1 MEYVPLRPYQERL
14 IATLR
19 EDMRDHKHIALR
31 LQQGGGKSYL
41 IASMAERSVRNGNKV
56 LVLSHRRQITRQ
68 NAGLLSD
75 YGIPIQAI
83 VPSVRTI
90 NAEAMCYVAMSQTMQ
105 SRVENKPE
113 FVELI
118 KSCTVILIDE
128 GHMQYND
135 WVFDYVRDD
144 AWVVGFSGTW
154 SRTGKQQQLGLL
166 YDKITYGVGAEELL
180 SLGYL
185 VPSVCYG
192 FDAPDLTGVEWS
204 YSSGDWNQRQL
215 AQRFRNKTRYGGILK
230 EWVRL
235 TPNTQT
241 IIYTTSAE
249 HCVELCSEFVNAGIK
264 AKYVLS
270 KKMPNTDAQMSG
282 PVGKILADFA
292 KCEFQVLVNV
302 DILGVGYNNPGIQT
316 VVLDFSTES
325 YANYSQKAARGGRP
339 GGGKKNYTILDFG
352 DNVRKFGKPE
362 EDRTQVLWH
371 NELRGGGIAATK
383 ECPGCKRLIHL
394 SYRECPWC
402 GYKFLTAKELYE
414 VELVKIA
421 DQVTQPTQKE
431 TLQAYVARNI
441 LDGKNTNWILMNVCI
456 RNADNAKRAFMEAIE
471 IMRTKHGKSISPKY
485 WYFFKK
491 NILKNK
497 LVKK

>member
-14 IATLR
+14 MSALR
-19 EDMRDHKHIALR
+19 EDMRNNKHIALR

-41 IASMAERSVRNGNKV
+41 IAAMAERSIRNGNRV

-68 NAGLLSD
+68 NAGLFGK
-75 YGIPIQAI
+75 YGIPLQVIM
-83 VPSVRTI
+83 PDTKTI
-90 NAEAMCYVAMSQTMQ
+90 DTEVGCYVAMSQTLQ
-105 SRVENKPE
+105 SRVETKPE
-113 FVELI
+113 FIDLI
-118 KSCTVILIDE
+118 KSCSVVLIDE

-135 WVFDYVRDD
+135 WVFDYISDD
-144 AWVVGFSGTW
+144 AWVIGFSGTW

-215 AQRFRNKTRYGGILK
+215 SARFRKKTRYAGILK
-230 EWVRL
+230 EWLRL

-270 KKMPNTDAQMSG
+270 KKMPDTDSTMSG
-282 PVGKILADFA
+282 PVNKVLDDFE
-292 KCEFQVLVNV
+292 KYKFQVLVNV
-302 DILGVGYNNPGIQT
+302 DMLGVGYNNPGIQT
-316 VVLDFSTES
+316 VILDFSTES

-339 GGGKKNYTILDFG
+339 DKRKSSYTILDFG

-362 EDRTQVLWH
+362 EDRLQVLWH
-371 NELRGGGIAATK
+371 NELKGGGIAATK

-394 SYRECPWC
+394 SYRECPQC
-402 GYKFLTAKELYE
+402 GYKFLTEKEIYE

-456 RNADNAKRAFMEAIE
+456 RNADNAKKAFMEAIE

-491 NILKNK
+491 NILRDK